1 MRRHQPEPPVFRLTT
16 EKGQLC
22 DSLQTISLRFLSLR
36 LRSWGCRSKRTFSPS
51 NIFRACAAAW
61 QQRPNNLRDLLN
73 TLALIAPLLNAIP
86 NVVFFIKDAQARYLL
101 ANLTLARRCG
111 FKTVTPLLGKTSA
124 DVFPPSSDPATP
136 SRICGYCAT
145 AC

>member
-1 MRRHQPEPPVFRLTT
+1 MRSISDHQHQISPSPPALVELPDQEDVFAVEHLSR
-16 EKGQLC
+16 LC
-22 DSLQTISLRFLSLR
+22 DGL
-36 LRSWGCRSKRTFSPS
+36 
-51 NIFRACAAAW
+51 A

-111 FKTVTPLLGKTSA
+111 FKTVGHKLHS
-124 DVFPPSSDPATP
+124 V
-136 SRICGYCAT
+136 
-145 AC
+145 

>member
-1 MRRHQPEPPVFRLTT
+1 MRFTSDYQPPVSLSPPSLVGLPEQEDVFAVEHLSR
-16 EKGQLC
+16 LC
-22 DSLQTISLRFLSLR
+22 DGL
-36 LRSWGCRSKRTFSPS
+36 
-51 NIFRACAAAW
+51 A